1 MTPPTQA
8 WPGTERR
15 EVLTNK
21 GQAEGVTSCQ
31 APIGCFF
38 SKETHDTRR
47 TGHVLVFCVFCV
59 FCVFFARP
67 RLVQAGEV
75 AEVAMEGGGRSVEAV
90 EVMEAVVEVAEAVA
104 VVAAESMAAV
114 TEA

>member
-38 SKETHDTRR
+38 PKRHTTLAEQAT
-47 TGHVLVFCVFCV
+47 FCVFCV